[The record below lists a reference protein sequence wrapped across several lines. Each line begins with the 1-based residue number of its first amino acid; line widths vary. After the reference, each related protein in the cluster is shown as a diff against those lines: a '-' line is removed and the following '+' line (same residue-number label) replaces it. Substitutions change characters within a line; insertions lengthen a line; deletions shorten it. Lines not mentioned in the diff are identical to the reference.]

1 MTDKMLTFQERI
13 DLQRRVQEAWSKL
26 TPAERQARISGELI
40 DRITKMA
47 KAVKGRALWP
57 AWSTGE
63 TLMVAIV
70 LDQPERLKD
79 EGYSMAEAFNRVD
92 LSLSELLA
100 IQRELS

>member
-1 MTDKMLTFQERI
+1 M
-13 DLQRRVQEAWSKL
+13 SKL
-26 TPAERQARISGELI
+26 TFAQLAKLKHDASELHRYLAQSELDEAREKEELI
-40 DRITKMA
+40 TLITRKA
-47 KAVKGRALWP
+47 QAVKGRALWP

-79 EGYSMAEAFNRVD
+79 EGYTMAEAFNRVD
-92 LSLSELLA
+92 LSVSELLA